1 LLREPLE
8 TDDVTPEYNKGV
20 RRTAAWDRFRRIRP
34 DKLTVCGYIPIEI
47 TPAEVSE
54 LLNAGAPLRM
64 IDVREPAEHAIC
76 HIEGSTL
83 IPMQSIPQRL
93 NELDGSEA
101 PIVVFCH
108 HGVRSLSVV
117 DWLRRQ
123 GVENC
128 RSMAG
133 GIDLWSLR
141 IDPAVPRY

>member
-1 LLREPLE
+1 MPGFRESSLLNSRSVNEL
-8 TDDVTPEYNKGV
+8 
-20 RRTAAWDRFRRIRP
+20 
-34 DKLTVCGYIPIEI
+34 PIEI

-54 LLNAGAPLRM
+54 LLNGGAPLRL

-76 HIEGSTL
+76 HIEGAAL
-83 IPMQSIPQRL
+83 IPMQSIPTRF
-93 NELDGSEA
+93 NELDGADSR
-101 PIVVFCH
+101 IVVFCH

-128 RSMAG
+128 QSMAG